1 MPRMRFARSIVELI
15 GNTPLVQVR
24 RVAAHVSPTVLAKVE
39 YLNPGGSVKDRVAI
53 RMIEAAERDG
63 RLRPGGTIVEPTS
76 GNTGAGLALAAHGKG
91 YRCVFVCPDRVSQDK
106 RDVLRAYG
114 AEVVVCPSTV
124 PRDHPDSYH
133 SVSDRLAA
141 EIDGA
146 WKPDQYTN
154 PDGPASHAAT
164 TGPEIWRDTD
174 GRVTHFVAGLGT
186 GGSLNG
192 TGRYL
197 KRMGAVR
204 VVGVAPEGSV
214 YAGGDG
220 QGYLVEGIGQD
231 FLPVTHDPSVP
242 DEIVTVTDA
251 EAFAM
256 TRRLARDEGLLV
268 GGSSGAAMAGAL
280 RVAERLGP
288 ADVVVVLLPDG
299 GRGYLSKIFNDDW
312 MTVHGFAGH
321 EHAEATV

>member
-1 MPRMRFARSIVELI
+1 MPGMRFARSIVELI
-15 GNTPLVQVR
+15 GNTPLVQLQ
-24 RVAAHVSPTVLAKVE
+24 RVAAHVSPMVLAKVE

-63 RLRPGGTIVEPTS
+63 RLRPGGTIIEPTS

-91 YRCVFVCPDRVSQDK
+91 YRCVFVCPDRVSRDKQDT
-106 RDVLRAYG
+106 LRAYG

-124 PRDHPDSYH
+124 PREHPDSYH
-133 SVSDRLAA
+133 SVSDRLAR

-186 GGSLNG
+186 GGTLNG

-197 KRMGAVR
+197 QRMGPVR

-214 YAGGDG
+214 YAGGNG

-231 FLPVTHDPSVP
+231 FYPLTHDPAVP
-242 DEIVTVTDA
+242 DEIITVSDA
-251 EAFAM
+251 ETFAM

-268 GGSSGAAMAGAL
+268 GGSSGSAVVGAL
-280 RVAERLGP
+280 RLAERLSP
-288 ADVVVVLLPDG
+288 SDVVVVLLPDS

-312 MTVHGFAGH
+312 MTVHGFDVNQHVA
-321 EHAEATV
+321 ALA